1 MTSADTGTTDGQLE
15 SPSLIG
21 QELPLDI
28 GAVAHGGH
36 CVARH
41 EGRVIFVRH
50 AIPGERVL
58 ARITEGEADSRFL
71 RADAVEVLS
80 RSPDRVQRPCPYA
93 GPELCGGCDFQHV
106 SLPRQRS
113 LLADVVREQLERLAG
128 IDWPVRVEPVPGDVD
143 GLRWRTRVGFVAAAN
158 GKPGLRRHRS
168 HDVIP
173 VADCLI
179 GHTELPDVTSALDA
193 GAASAQAVVSGTGER
208 VVVTDPKAAP
218 VVTEQAAGRTWQLH
232 ASDFWQVHPGAA
244 DALVAAVIDGL
255 QPAAGE
261 RCWDLY
267 AGVGLFA
274 GALAERIGLGGAVV
288 AVESHRRAAE
298 SARRNL
304 ADLSQVR
311 VVTERV
317 DRFARSRIAQGR
329 LDLVV
334 LDPPRAGAG
343 AAAIRGITKRRP
355 RAIAYVACDPAALAR
370 DLATL
375 SEGGYELVSLRAF
388 DIFPMTAHVECVAI
402 CERRPSASERNT

>member
-1 MTSADTGTTDGQLE
+1 MTSADSRVTNEQLE
-15 SPSLIG
+15 SPSLVG
-21 QELPLDI
+21 REFPLDI

-58 ARITEGEADSRFL
+58 ARITEGEPDSRFL

-80 RSPDRVQRPCPYA
+80 PSPDRVQPPCPHA
-93 GPELCGGCDFQHV
+93 GPGLCGGCDFQHV

-113 LLADVVREQLERLAG
+113 LLADVVREQLGRLAG
-128 IDWPVRVEPVPGDVD
+128 IDWPVAVESVPGDIE

-179 GHTELPDVTSALDA
+179 GSTELPDVTSALNA
-193 GAASAQAVVSGTGER
+193 GAASAQAVVSGAGER
-208 VVVTDPKAAP
+208 VVVTDPKTAP
-218 VVTEQAAGRTWQLH
+218 VVMERAAGRTWRVH
-232 ASDFWQVHPGAA
+232 AGDFWQVHPGAA
-244 DALVAAVIDGL
+244 DALVGAIIDGL
-255 QPAAGE
+255 QPAEGE

-274 GALAERIGLGGAVV
+274 GALAERVGPGGAVV
-288 AVESHRRAAE
+288 AVEAHRRAAE
-298 SARRNL
+298 SVRRNL

-311 VVTERV
+311 VVTARV
-317 DRFARSRIAQGR
+317 DRFVRSRIAQGR

-334 LDPPRAGAG
+334 LDPPRAGARAG
-343 AAAIRGITKRRP
+343 IIRAVTKRRP

-375 SEGGYELVSLRAF
+375 GEGGYQLVSLRAF

-402 CERRPSASERNT
+402 CEG